1 MAEGEVTIEPPNVV
15 CSGKVRISCNM
26 DAIWTLLLDTVEHP
40 TLYDSNIAR
49 ARCLE
54 REASQKRVVRRVTS
68 LVAPM
73 QVIQHSIE
81 LTPPPKEPTEA
92 ELAELEKKKEEEKVM
107 EESLRK
113 IFDKMDVNGNGAVEM
128 KEVLAL
134 LQNDEEIKA
143 MIAEAPA
150 LEKLLTQESWQEA
163 FKAMDSA
170 KVFQGRK
177 DGVVNWPE
185 FRGTFIPEEQIKCAI
200 TWNVE
205 RMGPVENEMTDC
217 PGTITYTVR
226 LVDEGICEF
235 VMAAKIRV
243 PEPTPDLKPWVK
255 KTAASF
261 KGLVEK
267 ITYLCPRLV
276 QEWEL
281 YSQVLHHKILRKAKG
296 FNFMNAELARSPS
309 ALGFYQRSPTPGIR
323 DGFSPYPAMQRQFA
337 HEEGRPHSSLL

>member
-1 MAEGEVTIEPPNVV
+1 MAEGEITEDPPNVV
-15 CSGKVRISCNM
+15 CSGKVRIAVGM
-26 DAIWTLLLDTVEHP
+26 DAIWTLLLDTIENP

-54 REASQKRVVRRVTS
+54 REPSQKRVVRRMTTIT
-68 LVAPM
+68 APM

-81 LTPPPKEPTEA
+81 ITPPPVQSEPTEE
-92 ELAELEKKKEEEKVM
+92 ELAEQAKKKEEDMVL

-113 IFDKMDVNGNGAVEM
+113 IFDKIDVNKNGVVER
-128 KEVLAL
+128 KEVLTL
-134 LQNDEEIKA
+134 LQNDEEIRVI
-143 MIAEAPA
+143 IAENPL
-150 LEKLLTQESWQEA
+150 LEKLLTQETWQEA
-163 FKAMDSA
+163 FNAMDSN

-177 DGVVNWPE
+177 DGVINWAE
-185 FRGTFIPEEQIKCAI
+185 FRGTFIHEELIQGVI

-205 RMGPVENEMTDC
+205 KMGPVESEMTDC
-217 PGTITYTVR
+217 PGTIKYIVR
-226 LVDEGICEF
+226 LVDDGICEF
-235 VMAAKIRV
+235 VMACKIRV

-267 ITYLCPRLV
+267 IVYLCPSLV

-281 YSQVLHHKILRKAKG
+281 YSQVLHHRILKKAKA
-296 FNFMNAELARSPS
+296 FNFMNVELARSPS

-323 DGFSPYPAMQRQFA
+323 DGFSPYPDR
-337 HEEGRPHSSLL
+337 RPHSSLL